1 MIVLNFDFE
10 FMVTLIPIMLKYS
23 AVTLRLSFLA
33 ILLGVTIAFFI
44 AITVYAKVPIL
55 SRIFK
60 VYISF
65 FRGTPLMAQLFCFY
79 FGILPLLSNL
89 VLKVSSFQAALIILS
104 LASSAYMAESLRAA
118 ISSIHRGQME
128 AAQSIGMTYMQAMFR
143 IILPQAVKVA
153 IPTLFSSFI
162 NIVKDTSLVFAI
174 GVKEM
179 MATAQLEGASG
190 YRYLEAYVC
199 VLLVYWG
206 ITSIM
211 GFAQK
216 HIEVKLGKSVGE
228 MV

>member
-1 MIVLNFDFE
+1 MNFDFE
-10 FMVTLIPIMLKYS
+10 FMIRIIPIMLKYS
-23 AVTLRLSFLA
+23 TVTIRLSFLA
-33 ILLGVTIAFFI
+33 ILLGFTISFFI
-44 AITVYAKVPIL
+44 AIIVYAKVPIL
-55 SRIFK
+55 SKVFK

-79 FGILPLLSNL
+79 FGILPVFSKL

-143 IILPQAVKVA
+143 IILPQAIKVA
-153 IPTLFSSFI
+153 TPTLFSSFI

-211 GFAQK
+211 GFAQRR
-216 HIEVKLGKSVGE
+216 IEIRLGKSVGE
-228 MV
+228 MN

>member
-1 MIVLNFDFE
+1 MLKI
-10 FMVTLIPIMLKYS
+10 IPIMLKYS
-23 AVTLRLSFLA
+23 TVTIRLSFLA
-33 ILLGVTIAFFI
+33 ILLGFSLSFVIALI
-44 AITVYAKVPIL
+44 VYAKVPVL
-55 SRIFK
+55 SRVFK

-79 FGILPLLSNL
+79 FGIIPLFSSL

-118 ISSIHRGQME
+118 ISSIHKGQME
-128 AAQSIGMTYMQAMFR
+128 ASMSVGMTFMQAMFR
-143 IILPQAVKVA
+143 IILPQAIKVA

-206 ITSIM
+206 ITSLM
-211 GFAQK
+211 GLAQK
-216 HIEVKLGKSVGE
+216 RLEVRFGKSVGE
-228 MV
+228 MA

>member
-1 MIVLNFDFE
+1 MNFDYG
-10 FMVTLIPIMLKYS
+10 FMLKIIPIMLKYS
-23 AVTLRLSFLA
+23 TVTIRLSFLA
-33 ILLGVTIAFFI
+33 ILLGFSLSFVIALI
-44 AITVYAKVPIL
+44 VYAKVPVL
-55 SRIFK
+55 SRVFK

-79 FGILPLLSNL
+79 FGIIPLFSSL

-118 ISSIHRGQME
+118 ISSIHKGQME
-128 AAQSIGMTYMQAMFR
+128 ASMSVGMTFMQAMFR
-143 IILPQAVKVA
+143 IILPQAIKVA

-206 ITSIM
+206 ITSLM
-211 GFAQK
+211 GLAQK
-216 HIEVKLGKSVGE
+216 RLEVRFGKSVGE
-228 MV
+228 MA